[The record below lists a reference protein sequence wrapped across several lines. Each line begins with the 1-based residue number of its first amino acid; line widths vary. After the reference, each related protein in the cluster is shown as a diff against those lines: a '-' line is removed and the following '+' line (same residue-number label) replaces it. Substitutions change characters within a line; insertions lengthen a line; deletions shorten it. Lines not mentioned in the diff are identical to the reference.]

1 MHRLVG
7 RVTELATLRRLL
19 DETETDGATVAQLT
33 GPAGVGKTALLT
45 HFLAGLTDTPVRR
58 ARAVPWETERP
69 FGVLEQLL
77 GRLPPEATVDPL
89 RAGDALAESQVAVC
103 VVDDAHWCD
112 PDTVRAFSSCAR
124 HHPRSRM
131 LLLFAG
137 RPDSGSDPSMDE
149 LVARTADTTL
159 AIEPLP
165 SSAVIDLAADHGVTL
180 APPRAEHLRAHTG
193 GIAGHLV
200 ALLTETPAET
210 WSEPDTALPPT
221 AAVRADTARR
231 MESCSESARQ
241 LVKAVAVLGGPASLA
256 EAVALAELDEPLP
269 ATDQATATGL
279 LTQTTRRGA
288 ALLALPGPMTEA
300 AVVASLGVAERTSA
314 HRRAATIVTDPVRRL
329 DHEIGATLLP
339 DPSLADRLDALA
351 GERSAAGEWA
361 VTAELL
367 IKASRLSTE
376 DQGRDERLLRGVD
389 AFVGAGD
396 ISRAATY
403 TAEVASLRE
412 TPLQGA
418 VLGYLAIVRGR
429 SAEAVSR
436 LSRAWDLVVPERN
449 PDVAAQICQRYVLHS
464 LAELNGDGLVRW
476 SDRAVELAGSG
487 STIALEAEAIRG
499 LGIAGSGHPVEAMS
513 GYRVLAERKPQGAQ
527 AQRVGMA
534 IGWLNLALDRV
545 DDAIVELQAAVPTG
559 FLGGSERISL
569 WARAWLA
576 RAQFARGEWDAALA
590 TVHGGLNLADRTGHA
605 LITPLIHWTATQVHA
620 LRGDWDEAQRSLRA
634 GAAGPHDYAI
644 MRVPACL
651 GLAHYNEALADYS
664 GVLQALAPL
673 TRTWA
678 AGTITESGFWP
689 WADVY
694 ANALVL
700 QNRYEDAEEF
710 LDTHESIVAE
720 RGQVSGQARLGYA
733 RGRLL
738 AARGDLDAARKS
750 FENSLRLLE
759 DLPLPYERARVNFAY
774 GQALRRAGKRRDADG
789 VMTTAREL
797 YARLGAQTYVLRC
810 DRELKAAGVRTGSSG
825 VAEESPHLSLT
836 PQERAVG
843 ELVSNG
849 HSNREVAD
857 ELFLSTKTVQY
868 HLTRIYM
875 KFGIRSRAELAA
887 RWDDVR
893 GGE

>member
-7 RVTELATLRRLL
+7 RVTELATLHRLL
-19 DETETDGATVAQLT
+19 DEAETDGARVALLT
-33 GPAGVGKTALLT
+33 GPAGAGKTALLT
-45 HFLAGLTDTPVRR
+45 RFLAGLSETPVRR
-58 ARAVPWETERP
+58 AQAVSWESERP

-77 GRLPPEATVDPL
+77 GRLSPEGTKDPV
-89 RAGDALAESQVAVC
+89 RAGDVLAESHTGVF

-112 PDTVRAFSSCAR
+112 PDTVRAFSSCVR
-124 HHPRSRM
+124 HHPHSGV
-131 LLLFAG
+131 LVLFAG
-137 RPDSGSDPSMDE
+137 QPGSDAGVDE
-149 LVARTADTTL
+149 LLPRIADTTL
-159 AIEPLP
+159 AVEPLP
-165 SSAVIDLAADHGVTL
+165 TSTVIDLATEHNVTL
-180 APPRAEHLRAHTG
+180 LPTRAEQLRAHTG
-193 GIAGHLV
+193 GVAGHLV
-200 ALLTETPAET
+200 ALLAEAPAET
-210 WSEPDTALPPT
+210 WSEPEIALPPT

-231 MESCSESARQ
+231 MESCSESARR
-241 LVKAVAVLGGPASLA
+241 LVEAVAVLASPASLA
-256 EAVALAELDEPLP
+256 EAVELAELDEPLP
-269 ATDQATATGL
+269 ATDEAAATGL
-279 LTQTTRRGA
+279 LFQTTRRGTT
-288 ALLALPGPMTEA
+288 LLSLPDPMTQA
-300 AVVASLGVAERTSA
+300 AVAASLGVAERTSA
-314 HRRAATIVTDPVRRL
+314 HRRAAAIVTDPVRRL
-329 DHEIGATLLP
+329 DHEIEATLLP

-351 GERSAAGEWA
+351 GERAAAGAWA

-367 IKASRLSTE
+367 IKASRLSTA
-376 DQGRDERLLRGVD
+376 DQQRDERLLRGVD
-389 AFVGAGD
+389 ALVGAGD
-396 ISRAATY
+396 ISNAATY

-429 SAEAVSR
+429 STEAASR
-436 LSRAWDLVVPERN
+436 LSRAWDLVVTERD
-449 PDVAAQICQRYVLHS
+449 PDVAAQLCQRFVLHS
-464 LAELNGDGLVRW
+464 LSELHGDELVRW
-476 SDRAVELAGSG
+476 ADRAVELAGSG
-487 STIALEAEAIRG
+487 STTALEAEAIRG
-499 LGIAGSGHPVEAMS
+499 LGIAGSGRPVEAMT
-513 GYRVLAERKPQGAQ
+513 GYRVLAERRPQGAQ

-534 IGWLNLALDRV
+534 IGWLGLALDRV

-576 RAQFARGEWDAALA
+576 RAQFARGEWDSALETVQGGLTLA
-590 TVHGGLNLADRTGHA
+590 TRTGHS

-620 LRGDWDEAQRSLRA
+620 LRGDWVEAQRSLRA
-634 GAAGPHDYAI
+634 GAAGPQDYAM

-651 GLAHYNEALADYS
+651 GLAHYSEALADYP

-700 QNRYEDAEEF
+700 QNRYEDAEQF
-710 LDTHESIVAE
+710 LDTHESIVTE

-738 AARGDLDAARKS
+738 AARGDLDTARKS

-774 GQALRRAGKRRDADG
+774 GQALRRAGKRRDADA

-825 VAEESPHLSLT
+825 AAEELPHHALT

-843 ELVSNG
+843 ELVSDG
-849 HSNREVAD
+849 HTNREVAD

-887 RWDDVR
+887 RWAEVR
-893 GGE
+893 GE